1 MTRTFKVKEDV
12 QQARTFQSTTNG
24 MPTEVKAVGVMLSDG
39 RNTLYAE
46 AYRERADAVE
56 QLRLMK
62 GDLVLVQLSVIARR
76 KTKDGVTYYS
86 NCVSIDA
93 LQLLLRKRDQE

>member
-1 MTRTFKVKEDV
+1 MTRVFKVSEDV
-12 QQARTFQSTTNG
+12 HQARTFQSTTNG

-56 QLRLMK
+56 QLHLMK
-62 GDLVLVQLSVIARR
+62 GDLVQVHLSATARA
-76 KTKDGVTYYS
+76 KTQDGVTYYS

-93 LQLLLRKRDQE
+93 LQLLVRNAF